1 MPVDGVSSIASQPS
15 QSLVDL
21 RGIGKSYGGVPVL
34 KHADLTVAVE
44 EIHGL
49 VGENGAGKST
59 LVKILAGEVPRD
71 SGEIRWLGQPTPLAS
86 RADAERLGV
95 TMIHQELNLAPHLTV
110 AENLFLGHERTR
122 FGWPF
127 RIIDRGRELSE
138 VQDLLSRIGFD
149 LDPQMQVR
157 RLRPAQRQL
166 VEIARAVIRATRL
179 VIMDEPT
186 SSLSSPEVEELFR
199 VVQQLK
205 QRGTAVIFVTHR
217 LEELAQIADC
227 VTVLRDG
234 ETVHKGPMPRQDF
247 GELIRALVGRELK
260 DFFPPRSSR
269 RGKLALE
276 AHNLTRPGS
285 FADVSFGVHEG
296 EIVGLAG
303 LTGAGRTELAEAIF
317 GVAPPVEGRI
327 FIHGEQATIRSPK
340 DAVRRGLAFITE
352 DRKRTG
358 LTLNLGVAENITLA
372 NISGITRWGLI
383 HLKKE
388 EQVTRQLSDR
398 LQIRAT
404 SLAQKVSRQK
414 VNRLS
419 GGNQQKVVLAKW
431 LFPQG
436 RIFLFDE
443 PTRGVDVGVKTEIY
457 RIMNELAEAGA
468 AILMIS
474 SDLPEILGMTDRVL
488 VMRNGRLVR
497 ELVTA
502 QTTQEEIMRYAA
514 LGQQELATE
523 LEGNSQAQ
531 RPIQL

>member
-1 MPVDGVSSIASQPS
+1 MSVDGISRIVSQPS
-15 QSLVDL
+15 SSLVEL
-21 RGIGKSYGGVPVL
+21 RGIDKSYGGVPVL
-34 KHADLTVAVE
+34 KQAGLHVGLG

-59 LVKILAGEVPRD
+59 LVKILGGEVPRD
-71 SGEIRWLGQPTPLAS
+71 SGEIRWLEEPTPLAS
-86 RADAERLGV
+86 RGDAERLGI

-110 AENLFLGHERTR
+110 AQNLFLGHEPTR
-122 FGWPF
+122 FGRPF
-127 RIIDRGRELSE
+127 RIIDRARELSE
-138 VQDLLSRIGFD
+138 TQDLLKRIGFD
-149 LDPQMQVR
+149 LDPQVQVR

-186 SSLSSPEVEELFR
+186 SSLSSREVEELFR
-199 VVQQLK
+199 VVRRLK
-205 QRGTAVIFVTHR
+205 EHGTAVIFVTHR
-217 LEELAQIADC
+217 LEELAQIADRT
-227 VTVLRDG
+227 TVLRDG
-234 ETVHKGPMPRQDF
+234 ETVHEGAMPRQDF

-260 DFFPPRSSR
+260 DFFPPRSSQ

-276 AHNLTRPGS
+276 VHNLTRPRS
-285 FADVSFGVHEG
+285 FINVSFGVHEG

-317 GVAPPVEGRI
+317 GVAPPVDGQI
-327 FIHGEQATIRSPK
+327 FIHGEQATIRSPQ
-340 DAVRRGLAFITE
+340 DAIRYGLALITE

-358 LTLNLGVAENITLA
+358 LTLNLGVAKNITLA
-372 NISGITRWGLI
+372 NMSGITRKGLI
-383 HLKKE
+383 DLKKE
-388 EQVTRQLSDR
+388 EQVAQQLLDR
-398 LQIRAT
+398 LRIRAA
-404 SLAQKVSRQK
+404 SLAQK

-431 LFPQG
+431 LFGQG

-443 PTRGVDVGVKTEIY
+443 PTRGVDVGAKTEIY
-457 RIMNELAEAGA
+457 RIMNQLAGAGA

-474 SDLPEILGMTDRVL
+474 SELPEILGMTDRVL
-488 VMRNGRLVR
+488 VMRNNRLVK

-514 LGQQELATE
+514 LEQE
-523 LEGNSQAQ
+523 
-531 RPIQL
+531 

>member
-1 MPVDGVSSIASQPS
+1 MPVHGDSSIVSAPS
-15 QSLVDL
+15 PSLVEL
-21 RGIGKSYGGVPVL
+21 RRIDKSYGEVPVL
-34 KHADLTVAVE
+34 KHADLTVAVG

-86 RADAERLGV
+86 RGDAERLGI

-110 AENLFLGHERTR
+110 AENLFLGHEPTQFAR
-122 FGWPF
+122 PF

-138 VQDLLSRIGFD
+138 AQDLLGRIGFD

-186 SSLSSPEVEELFR
+186 SSLSSREVEELFR
-199 VVQQLK
+199 VVQRLK
-205 QRGTAVIFVTHR
+205 EHGTAVIFVTHR
-217 LEELAQIADC
+217 LQELAQIADRT
-227 VTVLRDG
+227 TVLRDG
-234 ETVHKGPMPRQDF
+234 QTVHKGAMPRQDF

-260 DFFPPRSSR
+260 DFFPPRSSQ

-276 AHNLTRPGS
+276 VHNLTRPRS
-285 FADVSFGVHEG
+285 FVDVNFGVHEG

-317 GVAPPVEGRI
+317 GVAPPVDGRI
-327 FIHGEQATIRSPK
+327 FIHGEQATIRAPQ
-340 DAVRRGLAFITE
+340 DAIRYGLALITE

-358 LTLNLGVAENITLA
+358 LTPNLGVAENITLA
-372 NISGITRWGLI
+372 NVSGITRKGLI
-383 HLKKE
+383 NLKKE
-388 EQVTRQLSDR
+388 EQLTRQLLDR
-398 LQIRAT
+398 LRIRAA
-404 SLAQKVSRQK
+404 SLAQK

-431 LFPQG
+431 LFRQG
-436 RIFLFDE
+436 RIFLLDE
-443 PTRGVDVGVKTEIY
+443 PTRGVDVGAKTEIY
-457 RIMNELAEAGA
+457 RVMNQLAGTGA

-474 SDLPEILGMTDRVL
+474 SELPEILGMTDRVL
-488 VMRNGRLVR
+488 VMRNGRLVK
-497 ELVTA
+497 ELVTV

-514 LGQQELATE
+514 LGQE
-523 LEGNSQAQ
+523 
-531 RPIQL
+531 